1 MAKKVQ
7 LPNDLI
13 QDADAYIDK
22 LVRDKEELDSVQ
34 AKRASQPPEAEPR
47 VPSHRMLVVTGKAT
61 GVYVPIPEGDA
72 LSIGRD
78 SACDIRLKD
87 ESASREHAE
96 IQGQDGSCALRDL
109 GSANGTFVNGQR
121 VSNHTLADGDV
132 VLIGA
137 TRMIFC
143 T

>member
-7 LPNDLI
+7 LPDDLL

-22 LVRDKEELDSVQ
+22 LVRAKEEHDSVQ
-34 AKRASQPPEAEPR
+34 AQRDSQPSEAEQGALA
-47 VPSHRMLVVTGKAT
+47 HRMLVVTGKAT

-72 LSIGRD
+72 LAIGRG

-87 ESASREHAE
+87 ESASRKHAE
-96 IQGQDGSCALRDL
+96 VQGQDGSYVIRDL

-121 VSNHTLADGDV
+121 VTDHELADGDV

-137 TRMIFC
+137 TRMVFC